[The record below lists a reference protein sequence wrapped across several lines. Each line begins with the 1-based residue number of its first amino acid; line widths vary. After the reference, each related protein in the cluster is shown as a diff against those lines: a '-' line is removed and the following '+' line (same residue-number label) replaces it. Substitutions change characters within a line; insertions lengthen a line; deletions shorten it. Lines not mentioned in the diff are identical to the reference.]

1 MRGRAGPADRA
12 RPCQPAW
19 PGHNSAVA
27 VLALARMTFADGLR
41 QPLTWLATCLG
52 VALIVLSYLFGM
64 FNFETQDRLRM
75 LCTAGVAVSVLT
87 GLFLAVIG
95 ASTAIHDE
103 LASRTA
109 LTLFAKPLSRG
120 SFLVGKALGIWLTI
134 AGTTVVIVAL
144 HLAVLGYAQYTGF
157 EDDPQRRDFVGH
169 EDLWVPWREVV
180 LAHVLGLGHGAV
192 MACLATVLA
201 LRLPLVANIL
211 TCFAAFVASHVAA
224 GLGVMGL
231 VALPALAL
239 FQVDDSIQLP
249 GHPLSLGYLGLTML
263 YSAMYC
269 AGCLAIGLALFKRQD
284 IA

>member
-1 MRGRAGPADRA
+1 MALVALTRLTVAD
-12 RPCQPAW
+12 
-19 PGHNSAVA
+19 SI
-27 VLALARMTFADGLR
+27 R
-41 QPLTWLATCLG
+41 QPVIWLATILSL
-52 VALIVLSYLFGM
+52 VLLVLSYLFGM

-75 LCTAGVAVSVLT
+75 VATAGVAVAMLN
-87 GLFLAVIG
+87 GLFLAVVG
-95 ASTAIHDE
+95 ASQSVHDE

-120 SFLVGKALGIWLTI
+120 SFLVGKALGIWLVI
-134 AGTTVVIVAL
+134 VGTTVLIAAA
-144 HLAVLGYAQYTGF
+144 HLGVLSYAQFSGF
-157 EDDPQRRDFVGH
+157 EDDPARRDFVGH
-169 EDLWVPWREVV
+169 EDLWVPWREVI
-180 LAHVLGLGHGAV
+180 LAHLLGLAHGAV
-192 MACLATVLA
+192 MTCLATVLA

-211 TCFAAFVASHVAA
+211 ACFAAFVVSHVAA
-224 GLGVMGL
+224 GLGFMGG

>member
-1 MRGRAGPADRA
+1 MALVALTRLTVAD
-12 RPCQPAW
+12 
-19 PGHNSAVA
+19 SI
-27 VLALARMTFADGLR
+27 R
-41 QPLTWLATCLG
+41 QPVTWLATILS
-52 VALIVLSYLFGM
+52 LVLLVMSYLFGM

-75 LCTAGVAVSVLT
+75 VATAGVAVAMLN
-87 GLFLAVIG
+87 GLFLAVVG
-95 ASTAIHDE
+95 ASQSVHDE

-109 LTLFAKPLSRG
+109 LTLFSKPLSRG
-120 SFLVGKALGIWLTI
+120 SFLVGKALGIWLVI
-134 AGTTVVIVAL
+134 AGATLVIAGA
-144 HLAVLGYAQYTGF
+144 HLGVLAYAQYTGF
-157 EDDPQRRDFVGH
+157 EDDPVRRDFVGH

-180 LAHVLGLGHGAV
+180 MAHLLGLAHGAV
-192 MACLATVLA
+192 MTCLATVLA

-211 TCFAAFVASHVAA
+211 ACFATFVVSHVAA
-224 GLGVMGL
+224 GLGLMGG

-249 GHPLSLGYLGLTML
+249 GHPLSLGYLGLTLL

>member
-1 MRGRAGPADRA
+1 MALFALTRLTVAD
-12 RPCQPAW
+12 
-19 PGHNSAVA
+19 S
-27 VLALARMTFADGLR
+27 LR
-41 QPLTWLATCLG
+41 QPVTWLAT
-52 VALIVLSYLFGM
+52 ALSLVLLVLSYLFGM

-75 LCTAGVAVSVLT
+75 VCTAGVAVAMLNA
-87 GLFLAVIG
+87 LFLAVVG
-95 ASTAIHDE
+95 ASQSVHDE

-134 AGTTVVIVAL
+134 VGTTLVIAGL
-144 HLAVLGYAQYTGF
+144 HLAVLEYAQFTGF
-157 EDDPQRRDFVGH
+157 EDDPTRRDFVGH
-169 EDLWVPWREVV
+169 EDLWVPWREVI
-180 LAHVLGLGHGAV
+180 LAHVLGLAHGAV
-192 MACLATVLA
+192 MTCLATVLA

-224 GLGVMGL
+224 GLGVMGMM
-231 VALPALAL
+231 ALPALAL

-269 AGCLAIGLALFKRQD
+269 AGCLAIGLAVFKRQD

>member
-1 MRGRAGPADRA
+1 MALFALTRLT
-12 RPCQPAW
+12 
-19 PGHNSAVA
+19 VA
-27 VLALARMTFADGLR
+27 ESIR
-41 QPLTWLATCLG
+41 QPVTWLAT
-52 VALIVLSYLFGM
+52 ALSLALLVLSYLFGM

-75 LCTAGVAVSVLT
+75 VCTAGVAVAMLNA
-87 GLFLAVIG
+87 LFLAVIG
-95 ASTAIHDE
+95 ASQSVHDE

-134 AGTTVVIVAL
+134 VGTTLVIAGL
-144 HLAVLGYAQYTGF
+144 HLAVLGYAQFTGF
-157 EDDPQRRDFVGH
+157 EDDPARRDFVGH
-169 EDLWVPWREVV
+169 EDLWVPWREVI
-180 LAHVLGLGHGAV
+180 LAHILGLAHGAV

-224 GLGVMGL
+224 GMGMMGL
-231 VALPALAL
+231 VVLPALAL

>member
-1 MRGRAGPADRA
+1 MALAALTRLTVADAIR
-12 RPCQPAW
+12 QPVTW
-19 PGHNSAVA
+19 VA
-27 VLALARMTFADGLR
+27 TVLAL
-41 QPLTWLATCLG
+41 
-52 VALIVLSYLFGM
+52 VLLVMSYLFGM

-75 LCTAGVAVSVLT
+75 VATAGVAVAMLN

-95 ASTAIHDE
+95 ASQSVHDE

-120 SFLVGKALGIWLTI
+120 SFLIGKALGIWLIILATTLLI
-134 AGTTVVIVAL
+134 AAA
-144 HLAVLGYAQYTGF
+144 HLGVLAYAQYTGF
-157 EDDPQRRDFVGH
+157 EDDPTRRDFVGH

-180 LAHVLGLGHGAV
+180 LAHLLGLAHGAV
-192 MACLATVLA
+192 MTCVATVLA

-211 TCFAAFVASHVAA
+211 ACFALFVLSHVAA
-224 GLGVMGL
+224 GLGFMGG
-231 VALPALAL
+231 VVLPALAL

-269 AGCLAIGLALFKRQD
+269 TGCLAIGLALFKRQD

>member
-1 MRGRAGPADRA
+1 MALVALTRLTVAD
-12 RPCQPAW
+12 
-19 PGHNSAVA
+19 SI
-27 VLALARMTFADGLR
+27 R
-41 QPLTWLATCLG
+41 QPVTWLAT
-52 VALIVLSYLFGM
+52 ALALVLLVMSYLFGM

-75 LCTAGVAVSVLT
+75 VATAGVAVAMLN
-87 GLFLAVIG
+87 GLFLAVVA
-95 ASTAIHDE
+95 ASQSVHDE

-120 SFLVGKALGIWLTI
+120 SFLVGKALGIWLVI
-134 AGTTVVIVAL
+134 AGATLVIAAA
-144 HLAVLGYAQYTGF
+144 HLGILAYAQYTGF
-157 EDDPQRRDFVGH
+157 EDDPARRDFVGH

-180 LAHVLGLGHGAV
+180 LAHLLGLAHGAV
-192 MACLATVLA
+192 MTCLATVLA

-211 TCFAAFVASHVAA
+211 ASFAAFVVSHVAA
-224 GLGVMGL
+224 GLGLMGG
-231 VALPALAL
+231 VVLPALAL

-249 GHPLSLGYLGLTML
+249 GHPLSLGYVCLTML